1 MKDVPGFIEKS
12 ERIYGYD
19 HFINDAGGSICELID
34 TDAMEALIQN
44 TMIVYIEENQ
54 EVKNTLIERAK
65 SQPKPLYYNKDFLMK
80 NLEIYENEI
89 KESPE
94 SMDPDE
100 FVRWIFP
107 KLLEYRKEKYKS
119 IANQNGYTIQASET
133 IDVNSESDFL
143 GLILNSIKSQ

>member
-1 MKDVPGFIEKS
+1 
-12 ERIYGYD
+12 
-19 HFINDAGGSICELID
+19 
-34 TDAMEALIQN
+34 MEALIQN

-54 EVKNTLIERAK
+54 EVRNTLIERAK
-65 SQPKPLYYNKDFLMK
+65 SHPKPLYYNKDFLMN
-80 NLEIYENEI
+80 NLEIYENEM

-107 KLLEYRKEKYKS
+107 KLLEYRKTKYES
-119 IANQNGYTIQASET
+119 IANQHGYTIQASET
-133 IDVNSESDFL
+133 VDVNSESDFL

>member
-1 MKDVPGFIEKS
+1 
-12 ERIYGYD
+12 
-19 HFINDAGGSICELID
+19 
-34 TDAMEALIQN
+34 
-44 TMIVYIEENQ
+44 MIVYIAENQ

-65 SQPKPLYYNKDFLMK
+65 SHPKPLYYNKDFLMR

-89 KESPE
+89 KDSPE
-94 SMDPDE
+94 PMDPDE

-119 IANQNGYTIQASET
+119 IANQHGYTIQASET